1 MNFFKNI
8 IDLEDD
14 IYTKQI
20 SNFRN
25 NSFLRNGLIISMILF
40 YFIVSFIISNNPE
53 NIKYFGFKQD
63 DLTIS
68 GLVLSNFMHSGLLHL
83 IVNMWALFFII
94 NRMFF
99 ISFHQIIYLILLG
112 CFGSI
117 ALSSIY
123 LSSNQVLLG
132 SSGFIF
138 ALFSFFGFYLY
149 DLKNIYKMDN
159 RSINAFLTIN
169 GALLFGISFLP
180 NVAWFAHLGGF
191 IIGMIY
197 YYIVRKNLDYD
208 FLNYTILIKK
218 V

>member
-8 IDLEDD
+8 IDIEDD
-14 IYTKQI
+14 IYIKQV

-25 NSFLRNGLIISMILF
+25 NSILRNILIISMILF

-53 NIKYFGFKQD
+53 DIKYFSFNKD
-63 DLTIS
+63 NLTIS
-68 GLVLSNFMHSGLLHL
+68 GLILSNFMHGGILHL
-83 IVNMWALFFII
+83 TFNMWALFFMI

-99 ISFHQIIYLILLG
+99 ISFYKIIHLIFLG
-112 CFGSI
+112 SVGSL

-138 ALFSFFGFYLY
+138 ALFSFFGLYLY
-149 DLKNIYKMDN
+149 DLKNRYKMDN
-159 RSINAFLTIN
+159 RSINAFLSIN
-169 GALLFGISFLP
+169 GALLFGISFFP

-191 IIGMIY
+191 IIGVIY
-197 YYIVRKNLDYD
+197 YYIVKKDLDYD
-208 FLNYTILIKK
+208 FLNYSILIKK

>member
-20 SNFRN
+20 SNFRH

-53 NIKYFGFKQD
+53 SIKHFGFKQD

-68 GLVLSNFMHSGLLHL
+68 GLILSNFMHSGILHL
-83 IVNMWALFFII
+83 IFNMWALFFII

-99 ISFHQIIYLILLG
+99 ISVYKIIHLILLG
-112 CFGSI
+112 CVGSI
-117 ALSSIY
+117 SLSSIY

-149 DLKNIYKMDN
+149 DLKNRYKMDN